1 MAKKRKKKT
10 PEIKPTDKD
19 EKHPPTSFDPFKA
32 RTVWLIAIFAIAI
45 ILRIVYF
52 IQNLSMNPLY
62 YDPISDAGVYY
73 NWAKDIVE
81 GTPSH
86 QGVFYMAPLYPYI
99 LAFIFNLFG
108 VSVSAAAIVQ
118 HVAGILNLLLV
129 YLIANKVFGGR
140 VAIIATILCLLHP
153 PLMFHESKILLET
166 FAILFYLL
174 SLYLLLFQQKER
186 LNIPLSF
193 LTGLALGVSTVQ
205 RPNILLF
212 IVLVIIWFFILFK
225 PKYNWAIITSL
236 ILIIGVIIPI
246 LPVTIHNYK
255 VSGEFVLL
263 TYNTGINFYYGSDP
277 EAAPTFTRRVTV
289 GDSIETEEESAKK
302 IAEKETGKKLGPSGI
317 SAFWMKRGFQQI
329 RKDFFGWISYQLKKI
344 YWSMNTYEI
353 ANNYNIQF
361 ERAQVPILKFLFI
374 PYGLIFLLAIIGI
387 GLTSKRDPKIILL
400 LFYMGAIFAGLIIF
414 TVVGRFR
421 LTLTVILTMFAG
433 YGLLEYIDTAR
444 KRNFDIAASR
454 RYLAATLAIVILAA
468 PTLVPYRKTTNPAS
482 TYHNL
487 GVIEYRK
494 GNYQKAIEYHEL
506 ALKTFPHYPEAYN
519 DMGSCYLKLNDEE
532 KALEMYS
539 KADESSP
546 TYAESRFNAGLIY
559 MRRKDY
565 PNAKRKFEEA
575 LKIRPD
581 YIKAKMNL
589 AFTLF
594 YLRNFDEAI
603 SLMRDLVSL
612 YPNNATHHYNLG
624 AMLKAKGQ
632 NEEAKKEFEKSVS
645 LDPDYE
651 EAKKEL
657 AKFQ

>member
-10 PEIKPTDKD
+10 DETKPTKKD
-19 EKHPPTSFDPFKA
+19 EKHPPLLLDPFKA
-32 RTVWLIAIFAIAI
+32 RTVWLIAIFAIAV

-99 LAFIFNLFG
+99 LAFIFKLFG

-118 HVAGILNLLLV
+118 HVAGILILLLV
-129 YLIANKVFGGR
+129 YLIAKKVFSIR

-153 PLMFHESKILLET
+153 SLMFHESKILLET

-212 IVLVIIWFFILFK
+212 IILVIIWLFILFK
-225 PKYNWAIITSL
+225 PKCNWAIITSL
-236 ILIIGVIIPI
+236 ILVIGVIIPI

-302 IAEKETGKKLGPSGI
+302 IAEKETGRKLGPSGI

-329 RKDFFGWISYQLKKI
+329 RKDFFGWFGYQLKKI

-361 ERAQVPILKFLFI
+361 ERNQVPILKFLFI
-374 PYGLIFLLAIIGI
+374 PYGLIFLLAMIGI
-387 GLTSKRDPKIILL
+387 GFTPKRDPKIILL

-421 LTLTVILTMFAG
+421 LTLTVILAMFAG
-433 YGLLEYIDTAR
+433 YGLFEYIDSLR
-444 KRNFDIAASR
+444 KRHLDISASK
-454 RYLAATLAIVILAA
+454 RYLAATLAIVILAV

-494 GNYQKAIEYHEL
+494 GNYQKAIEYHEQ
-506 ALKTFPHYPEAYN
+506 AVKTYPHYPEAYN

-532 KALEMYS
+532 KALEMYA

-559 MRRKDY
+559 MKRKDY

-612 YPNNATHHYNLG
+612 DPNNATHHYNLG
-624 AMLKAKGQ
+624 AMLKANGQ
-632 NEEAKKEFEKSVS
+632 FDEAKKEFEKSLS